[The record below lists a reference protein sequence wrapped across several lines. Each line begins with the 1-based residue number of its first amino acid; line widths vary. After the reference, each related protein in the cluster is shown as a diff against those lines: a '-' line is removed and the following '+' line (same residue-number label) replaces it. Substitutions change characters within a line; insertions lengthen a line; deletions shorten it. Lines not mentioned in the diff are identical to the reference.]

1 MKIELKSNKIFIS
14 YVSNCG
20 MLTEIKNIQVS
31 TIVTRS
37 LVLMAEHVSIKIII
51 MNVNASPDLL
61 ELNVEKVSL
70 VLKISKKSL

>member
-1 MKIELKSNKIFIS
+1 MLQPSAAR
-14 YVSNCG
+14 
-20 MLTEIKNIQVS
+20 LTEIKNIQVS

-70 VLKISKKSL
+70 VLKISKKRL

>member
-1 MKIELKSNKIFIS
+1 MLK
-14 YVSNCG
+14 
-20 MLTEIKNIQVS
+20 EIKNIQVS

-37 LVLMAEHVSIKIII
+37 LVLMAEHVSIRIII

-70 VLKISKKSL
+70 VFEISKKGL

>member
-1 MKIELKSNKIFIS
+1 MLTKMLQPSAA
-14 YVSNCG
+14 G
-20 MLTEIKNIQVS
+20 LTEIKNIQVS

-70 VLKISKKSL
+70 VLKISKKRL

>member
-1 MKIELKSNKIFIS
+1 MLQPSAA
-14 YVSNCG
+14 G
-20 MLTEIKNIQVS
+20 LTEIKNIQVS

-37 LVLMAEHVSIKIII
+37 LVLTAEHVSIKIII

-70 VLKISKKSL
+70 VFEISKKGL

>member
-1 MKIELKSNKIFIS
+1 MLQPSAA
-14 YVSNCG
+14 G
-20 MLTEIKNIQVS
+20 LTEIKNIQVS

-37 LVLMAEHVSIKIII
+37 LVLTAEHVSIKIII

>member
-1 MKIELKSNKIFIS
+1 MLQPSAA
-14 YVSNCG
+14 G
-20 MLTEIKNIQVS
+20 LTEIKNIQVS